1 MTRLTAPVVLVRHR
15 HQDPA
20 VSGERAPPVR
30 NRYVVDQQHVADLP
44 VTFARKARMDRPQFH
59 NLAMSAFG
67 TDQFGP
73 LPGFLLDGQGD
84 IAPVGASDGGQVY
97 MVRDYALGR
106 LVLSDKRFSRAEA
119 VRPHV
124 PTITDSEPAA
134 DSMMSMDG
142 ADHARL
148 RRSVAGAFSRQKVAA
163 LAPYAEQLADARLDQ
178 MEAAG
183 PPADIIS
190 GLAAPVS
197 LGVLCALLGIPIKDN
212 VKFADLVEVL
222 FDISRSTPEQKFRQ
236 RLEIVDYMRQLMSAK
251 RTRHDDDLLTAL
263 IERRED
269 VGLSQ
274 GEMITLGLTLLMAG
288 YETTAGQIGL
298 AVQWLLSNPE
308 AWQCLRERPDSLTPT
323 VEELLRLTPSTP
335 LSFPRVALEP
345 LSLGAVTIEKGDPVI
360 VSLLHGNHDAKVFSQ
375 PSLLLPEEH
384 KSSHLTFGHGAHRCL
399 GAPLA
404 QMQVQTVLTRLIRR
418 FPELRLVP
426 GPDAIAWKEGLAIR
440 GHTRLFVEW

>member
-1 MTRLTAPVVLVRHR
+1 MA
-15 HQDPA
+15 
-20 VSGERAPPVR
+20 S
-30 NRYVVDQQHVADLP
+30 
-44 VTFARKARMDRPQFH
+44 TFD
-59 NLAMSAFG
+59 

-73 LPGFLLDGQGD
+73 LPVFLRDGIED
-84 IAPVGASDGGQVY
+84 IAPVPATEGGHVWL
-97 MVRDYALGR
+97 VRDYALGR

-119 VRPHV
+119 VKPHV
-124 PTITDSEPAA
+124 PTIIGSEPAA

-148 RRSVAGAFSRQKVAA
+148 RRSVAGAFSRHKIAA

-178 MEAAG
+178 MDAAG
-183 PPADIIS
+183 PPADIMS

-197 LGVLCALLGIPIKDN
+197 LGVLCALLGIPIEDN
-212 VKFADLVEVL
+212 SKFAGMVEVV
-222 FDISRSTPEQKFRQ
+222 FDISRSTPEEKFRQ
-236 RLEIVDYMRQLMSAK
+236 RLQIVDYMRQLMSAK
-251 RTRHDDDLLTAL
+251 RTQHDDDLLTAL

-298 AVQWLLSNPE
+298 GVQWLLSDPK
-308 AWQCLRERPDSLTPT
+308 ARQCLRERPDSLAPT

-345 LSLGAVTIEKGDPVI
+345 LSLGAVTIEKGDAVI
-360 VSLLHGNHDAKVFSQ
+360 VSLLHGNHDPKVFAQ
-375 PSLLLPEEH
+375 PSLLRAEGR
-384 KSSHLTFGHGAHRCL
+384 KSVHLTFGHGIHRCL

-404 QMQVQTVLTRLIRR
+404 QMQVQTVLTRLIQR

-440 GHTRLFVEW
+440 GHTRLLVEW